1 MKNEQTKPFW
11 RVFTAGAVVLLT
23 LLGGWKAIG
32 MPASEIPTNTFSAAS
47 LQVVIRGELT
57 AAANESLVMAQLKE
71 GLYAL
76 LFFEFCVLFAAAVL
90 SVWAA
95 MRKTLQ
101 KRMLR
106 QMHALAVLVLDAG
119 VWVLTDSNLL
129 ALVTDKVV
137 LVSFL
142 SLVSFGL
149 LAPLTIQFIQF
160 ALRERQPALRWMQG
174 IALILL
180 SVNVLGWCFGGVPMF
195 GLLIPMHI
203 VMLVSMVLGVRAT
216 WHEYR
221 QDADKELRDILA
233 AFVSLVLCSVAALAL
248 FYLQIGRSYAKA
260 YCVGLLLF
268 LVLLGWAMARRT
280 QRDLNDRYQL
290 ETYKKLAYLDA
301 LTGLSNYAAFKNH
314 QQQWETRQ
322 DWGYIMLDVNGL
334 KEANDTFGHA
344 AGDELIQ
351 GAARCIQEAFY
362 HADGCYRVG
371 GDEFAVVWSGVDE
384 AVVRR
389 AVDRFRN
396 LCREQN
402 AHAEYPVSVAV
413 GYALQKDRTLTSDE
427 LLHEADARMYRNKAR
442 IKAVMKKA
450 PR

>member
-11 RVFTAGAVVLLT
+11 KLFAAGAMLLLT
-23 LLGGWKAIG
+23 LLGSWKAAG
-32 MPASEIPTNTFSAAS
+32 MPASEIPVNSFSGQS
-47 LQVVIRGELT
+47 LRVVIRGELT
-57 AAANESLVMAQLKE
+57 AAASESLVMEQLKE
-71 GLYAL
+71 NLYSL
-76 LFFEFCVLFAAAVL
+76 LFFEFCVLFSAALLAVVV
-90 SVWAA
+90 S

-101 KRMLR
+101 KRMLC
-106 QMHALAVLVLDAG
+106 QMRALAVLVLDAG
-119 VWVLTDSNLL
+119 IWILTDSNLL
-129 ALVTDKVV
+129 ALVTDKVL

-160 ALRERQPALRWMQG
+160 PLREKQPALRRMER
-174 IALILL
+174 IALVLL
-180 SVNVLGWCFGGVPMF
+180 GVNILGWCSGAFAMF
-195 GLLIPMHI
+195 GLLIPMHL
-203 VMLVSMVLGVRAT
+203 VMLASMVLIIRAVRN
-216 WHEYR
+216 EYR
-221 QDADKELRDILA
+221 RDANKELRDILSA
-233 AFVSLVLCSVAALAL
+233 SICFVACSVAAFVL
-248 FYLQIGRSYAKA
+248 FYLQIGRSYAKS

-268 LVLLGWAMARRT
+268 LILLGWAMARRT

-314 QQQWETRQ
+314 QRQWETRQ
-322 DWGYIMLDVNGL
+322 DWTYIMLDVNGL
-334 KEANDTFGHA
+334 KEVNDTFGHA
-344 AGDELIQ
+344 VGDELIT
-351 GAARCIQEAFY
+351 GAAHCIQEAFY

-384 AVVRR
+384 TAVRS
-389 AVDRFRN
+389 AVDRFRK

-402 AHAEYPVSVAV
+402 AHADYLVSVAV
-413 GYALQKDRTLTSDE
+413 GYALQNGRALTSDE

-442 IKAVMKKA
+442 IKAMLKKA

>member
-11 RVFTAGAVVLLT
+11 RVFTAGAAVLLT

-57 AAANESLVMAQLKE
+57 AAAHESLVMAQLKE

-106 QMHALAVLVLDAG
+106 QMHAL
-119 VWVLTDSNLL
+119 
-129 ALVTDKVV
+129 
-137 LVSFL
+137 
-142 SLVSFGL
+142 
-149 LAPLTIQFIQF
+149 
-160 ALRERQPALRWMQG
+160 
-174 IALILL
+174 
-180 SVNVLGWCFGGVPMF
+180 
-195 GLLIPMHI
+195 
-203 VMLVSMVLGVRAT
+203 
-216 WHEYR
+216 
-221 QDADKELRDILA
+221 
-233 AFVSLVLCSVAALAL
+233 AALAL

-402 AHAEYPVSVAV
+402 THAEYPVSVAV

-442 IKAVMKKA
+442 IKAVLKKT